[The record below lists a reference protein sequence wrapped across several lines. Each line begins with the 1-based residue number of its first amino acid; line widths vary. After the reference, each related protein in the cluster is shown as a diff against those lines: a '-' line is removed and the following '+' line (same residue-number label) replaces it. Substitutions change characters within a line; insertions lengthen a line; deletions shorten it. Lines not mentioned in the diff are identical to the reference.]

1 MTLCFVELRYDC
13 RSHRG
18 EQASIGG
25 GSTYQVKYM
34 TRYQD
39 DDKESYR
46 YEVGLLLETVKSI
59 R

>member
-1 MTLCFVELRYDC
+1 MGMTLLSVELRYDC

-39 DDKESYR
+39 DK
-46 YEVGLLLETVKSI
+46 LLHI
-59 R
+59 DMRWDYC

>member
-18 EQASIGG
+18 ERASIGR

-39 DDKESYR
+39 DDKESFYIDMR
-46 YEVGLLLETVKSI
+46 TPH
-59 R
+59 